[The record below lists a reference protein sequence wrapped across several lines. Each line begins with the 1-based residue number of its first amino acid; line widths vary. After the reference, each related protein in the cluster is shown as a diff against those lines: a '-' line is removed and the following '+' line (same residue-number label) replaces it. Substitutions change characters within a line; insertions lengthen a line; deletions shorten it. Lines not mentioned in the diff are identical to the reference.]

1 MIPGVV
7 SVMIHGVVSVM
18 IPGVVSAMIPG
29 VVSAMRRADVELREE
44 NVVSFTSGLKLI
56 RRVEP

>member
-1 MIPGVV
+1 
-7 SVMIHGVVSVM
+7 MIHGVVSVM